1 MSTQDNSQ
9 AEVLGEMLKSG
20 VHFGHKTSKRHPKMD
35 KYIFGARQGISIIN
49 LERTKE
55 QLDLALTVLE
65 ELAANNKKILFLGT
79 KRQAQ
84 VPVKTASETM
94 EMPYMATRWIGGLLT
109 NFTSVSGLMRKL
121 TTLKYDREQVY
132 WEQRYTK
139 KERLVLEREIEKL
152 EELVGGIEKLETLP
166 DALFVVDCKKEK
178 TAVDEAVKMN
188 IPVFAIVDTNVNPAA
203 IKYPIPANDDGTK
216 SITYILGKVTEA
228 IVRGKKRA
236 VVATPEV
243 AKAPAPTTAP
253 VAQAP
258 VAATPAA

>member
-1 MSTQDNSQ
+1 MSENDKSQDN
-9 AEVLGEMLKSG
+9 VLVEMLQSG

-35 KYIFGARQGISIIN
+35 PYIFGARQGISIIN
-49 LERTKE
+49 LEQTKAK
-55 QLDLALTVLE
+55 LDIALQVLE

-84 VPVKTASETM
+84 VSVKTTAQNT
-94 EMPYMATRWIGGLLT
+94 EMPYMVTRWIGGLLT

-152 EELVGGIEKLETLP
+152 DELVGGIEKLETLP
-166 DALFVVDCKKEK
+166 DAMFIVDCKKEK
-178 TAVDEAVKMN
+178 TAVDEAVKMK
-188 IPVFAIVDTNVNPAA
+188 IPVIAIVDTNVNPAA

-216 SITYILGKVTEA
+216 SITYLLAKVNNA
-228 IVRGKKRA
+228 VMRGKKRA
-236 VVATPEV
+236 VVVEPV
-243 AKAPAPTTAP
+243 APAT
-253 VAQAP
+253 P
-258 VAATPAA
+258 VAAAPVSQTPALAPTPAA

>member
-1 MSTQDNSQ
+1 MSENDKSQDNIL
-9 AEVLGEMLKSG
+9 VEMLQSG

-35 KYIFGARQGISIIN
+35 PYIFGARQGISIIN
-49 LERTKE
+49 LEQTKAK
-55 QLDLALTVLE
+55 LDTALQVLE

-84 VPVKTASETM
+84 VSVKTTAQNTD
-94 EMPYMATRWIGGLLT
+94 MPYMVTRWIGGLLT
-109 NFTSVSGLMRKL
+109 NFPSVSGLMRKL

-152 EELVGGIEKLETLP
+152 DELVGGIEKLETLP
-166 DALFVVDCKKEK
+166 DAMFIVDCKKEK
-178 TAVDEAVKMN
+178 TAVDEAVKMK

-216 SITYILGKVTEA
+216 SITYILAKVNDA
-228 IVRGKKRA
+228 VIRGKKRA
-236 VVATPEV
+236 VVAEPVTPATPV
-243 AKAPAPTTAP
+243 PVTPALAPT
-253 VAQAP
+253 
-258 VAATPAA
+258 PAS